1 MHRIIVAGLAAAFL
15 AGCARTADIVPLDA
29 AATAAGIPKVD
40 MTLYGVGYGPVT
52 MTMPNGE
59 VLKGHYQL
67 SMGGSVSTGFATA
80 SGPSGSAFVSGSSTT
95 IPMSG
100 GFVLQATG
108 NRGTSIACQGS
119 AGGLGHGSTVCVTN
133 HGAHYQLMF

>member
-1 MHRIIVAGLAAAFL
+1 MRFSLIAVAMLML
-15 AGCARTADIVPLDA
+15 VGCARTADIVPLDA

-52 MTMPNGE
+52 MTMPDGE
-59 VLKGHYQL
+59 VLTGHYQL
-67 SMGGSVSTGFATA
+67 AMGGAVTTGFATA
-80 SGPSGSAFVSGSSTT
+80 TGPGGTAFANGTAITV
-95 IPMSG
+95 PMNG
-100 GFVLQATG
+100 GFTLQATG

-133 HGAHYQLMF
+133 HGAHYQLVF